1 MFSSGPNYNKL
12 KTNLRLAL
20 NRLKLLEKKKSELT
34 QKSRKEIA
42 DYLATG
48 KTERARIRVEHI
60 IREDYLVEAMEIVE
74 MYCDLLLARFGL
86 ITQMKELDAGIAE
99 PVSSLVWVCP
109 RLQSDIAE
117 LKVISDIFIHKYG
130 PQFAEHSRTA
140 TGEHFVSEKLMH
152 KLTLQAPPKL
162 LVEKYLIA
170 IAKNYNIEYEPDPQ
184 VMQEEQKPDQQ
195 PQAHLI
201 DLSDRNNLSGG
212 SGGAPPPQM
221 GFIGYPAVPPL
232 PSMPEPPTSKPFN
245 YPPFG
250 GGGGGGAAAM
260 NPMQPPPP
268 FAYNIPPNQP
278 PAPAVL
284 PSKCSGNVPEEKDLN
299 TNFINETKEAEAS
312 GSGGSCSPDE
322 NILRPKPDYDPPPR
336 YTSINPVNLQNA
348 NKPKP
353 QPRSKLPPGGPAQ
366 PSAPPDIDLPSL
378 PNVPLDLPDVPS
390 PSSGGGKKDDDDEID
405 FDDLSRRFE
414 NLKKRK

>member
-12 KTNLRLAL
+12 KTNLRLAQ
-20 NRLKLLEKKKSELT
+20 NRLKLLEKKKAEIT

-86 ITQMKELDAGIAE
+86 IQQMKELDAGIAE

-109 RLQSDIAE
+109 RLQSDVAE
-117 LKVISDIFIHKYG
+117 LKVISDIFVHKYG
-130 PQFAEHSRTA
+130 PQFGEHSRTA
-140 TGEHFVSEKLMH
+140 TGEHYVSEKLMH

-162 LVEKYLIA
+162 LVENYLIA
-170 IAKNYNIEYEPDPQ
+170 IAKNYNIEFEPDPQ
-184 VMQEEQKPDQQ
+184 VMQEEQKPD

-212 SGGAPPPQM
+212 GAAGPPQM
-221 GFIGYPAVPPL
+221 GFIGYPPMPQLPEMPAPPN
-232 PSMPEPPTSKPFN
+232 SKPFN

-250 GGGGGGAAAM
+250 GGGGGGGGGAAACAA
-260 NPMQPPPP
+260 PAAAQPPPP

-278 PAPAVL
+278 TPAQ
-284 PSKCSGNVPEEKDLN
+284 SKCAEEKDLN
-299 TNFINETKEAEAS
+299 TNFINHETKGSPEQS
-312 GSGGSCSPDE
+312 DGSGSPDE
-322 NILRPKPDYDPPPR
+322 NILRPQPHDPPPR
-336 YTSINPVNLQNA
+336 YSSINPVNLQNA

-353 QPRSKLPPGGPAQ
+353 QPRSKLPPGGPEQ
-366 PSAPPDIDLPSL
+366 PSAPPPLDLPSL
-378 PNVPLDLPDVPS
+378 PNVPNDLPDVPV
-390 PSSGGGKKDDDDEID
+390 SGKREDDDEID
-405 FDDLSRRFE
+405 FDELSRRFE

>member
-12 KTNLRLAL
+12 KTNLRLAQ
-20 NRLKLLEKKKSELT
+20 NRLKLLEKKKSEIT

-86 ITQMKELDAGIAE
+86 IQQMKELDAGIAE

-109 RLQSDIAE
+109 RLQSDIGE
-117 LKVISDIFIHKYG
+117 LKVISDIFVHKYG
-130 PQFAEHSRTA
+130 PQFAEHSLTA

-162 LVEKYLIA
+162 LVENYLIA

-184 VMQEEQKPDQQ
+184 VMQEEQKPD

-212 SGGAPPPQM
+212 GGVPHPPQM
-221 GFIGYPAVPPL
+221 GFIGYPAMPQLPEMPAPP
-232 PSMPEPPTSKPFN
+232 SSKPFN
-245 YPPFG
+245 YPHFGGNG
-250 GGGGGGAAAM
+250 GGGGGGMAGACAAPA
-260 NPMQPPPP
+260 PVQPPPP
-268 FAYNIPPNQP
+268 FAYNIPPHQP
-278 PAPAVL
+278 P
-284 PSKCSGNVPEEKDLN
+284 PSQGKCAEEKDLN
-299 TNFINETKEAEAS
+299 TNFINHESDPKNKEAEAS
-312 GSGGSCSPDE
+312 GSGSPDE
-322 NILRPKPDYDPPPR
+322 NILN
-336 YTSINPVNLQNA
+336 T

-353 QPRSKLPPGGPAQ
+353 QPRSKLPPGGPQ
-366 PSAPPDIDLPSL
+366 YPSAPPALDMPSL
-378 PNVPLDLPDVPS
+378 PNVPSDLPDVP
-390 PSSGGGKKDDDDEID
+390 GGGAGKADDDEID
-405 FDDLSRRFE
+405 FDELSRRFE

>member
-20 NRLKLLEKKKSELT
+20 NRLKLLEKKKAELT

-60 IREDYLVEAMEIVE
+60 IREDYLVEAMEMVE

-86 ITQMKELDAGIAE
+86 ITQMKELDSGIAE
-99 PVSSLVWVCP
+99 PVASLVWVCP

-117 LKVISDIFIHKYG
+117 LKIISDIFVTKYG
-130 PQFAEHSRTA
+130 PQFAEQSRTA
-140 TGEHFVSEKLMH
+140 TGEHYVSEKLMH

-162 LVEKYLIA
+162 LVENYLIA

-184 VMQEEQKPDQQ
+184 VMQEEQPQQ
-195 PQAHLI
+195 PHLI

-212 SGGAPPPQM
+212 GGGAPPPQM

-232 PSMPEPPTSKPFN
+232 PHMPEPPSVKPFN

-250 GGGGGGAAAM
+250 GGGGGGGGGAPAGAYAV
-260 NPMQPPPP
+260 PHHPQPPPP
-268 FAYNIPPNQP
+268 FAYNIPPTQP
-278 PAPAVL
+278 APPAVL
-284 PSKCSGNVPEEKDLN
+284 PPKCAEEKDLN
-299 TNFINETKEAEAS
+299 TNFIN
-312 GSGGSCSPDE
+312 
-322 NILRPKPDYDPPPR
+322 
-336 YTSINPVNLQNA
+336 NA

-353 QPRSKLPPGGPAQ
+353 QPRSKLPPGNPTQ
-366 PSAPPDIDLPSL
+366 PSAPPPLDFPSL
-378 PNVPLDLPDVPS
+378 PNVPNDLPDIPGAG
-390 PSSGGGKKDDDDEID
+390 PEKKDDEEEID

>member
-20 NRLKLLEKKKSELT
+20 NRLKLLEKKKAELT

-60 IREDYLVEAMEIVE
+60 IREDYLVEAMEMVE

-86 ITQMKELDAGIAE
+86 ITQMKELDSGIAE
-99 PVSSLVWVCP
+99 PVASLVWVCP

-117 LKVISDIFIHKYG
+117 LKIISDIFLTKYG
-130 PQFAEHSRTA
+130 PQFAESNRTA
-140 TGEHFVSEKLMH
+140 TGNHHVSEKLMH
-152 KLTLQAPPKL
+152 KLTLQEPPKL
-162 LVEKYLIA
+162 LVENYLIA

-184 VMQEEQKPDQQ
+184 VMQEDQPAQ
-195 PQAHLI
+195 PHLI

-212 SGGAPPPQM
+212 GGGGGGGAPAPPQM
-221 GFIGYPAVPPL
+221 GFIGYPPMPSL
-232 PSMPEPPTSKPFN
+232 PMMPEPPSSKPFN

-250 GGGGGGAAAM
+250 GPGGGGGGGGGGACAAPH
-260 NPMQPPPP
+260 PMQPPPP

-278 PAPAVL
+278 PTPQVL
-284 PSKCSGNVPEEKDLN
+284 PAKCAEEKDLN
-299 TNFINETKEAEAS
+299 TNFINHETNETD
-312 GSGGSCSPDE
+312 GSGSPDE
-322 NILRPKPDYDPPPR
+322 NILRPKPDNDPPPR

-353 QPRSKLPPGGPAQ
+353 QPRSKLPPGNPTQ
-366 PSAPPDIDLPSL
+366 PSAPPALDFPSL
-378 PNVPLDLPDVPS
+378 PNVPLDLPDIP
-390 PSSGGGKKDDDDEID
+390 PAGGAKKPDEDEID
-405 FDDLSRRFE
+405 FDELSRRFE

>member
-299 TNFINETKEAEAS
+299 TNFINQETKEAEAS

-322 NILRPKPDYDPPPR
+322 NIL
-336 YTSINPVNLQNA
+336 S
-348 NKPKP
+348 
-353 QPRSKLPPGGPAQ
+353 
-366 PSAPPDIDLPSL
+366 
-378 PNVPLDLPDVPS
+378 S
-390 PSSGGGKKDDDDEID
+390 P
-405 FDDLSRRFE
+405 
-414 NLKKRK
+414 

>member
-20 NRLKLLEKKKSELT
+20 NRLKLLEKKKAELT

-60 IREDYLVEAMEIVE
+60 IREDYLVEAMEMVE

-86 ITQMKELDAGIAE
+86 ITQMKELDTGIAE
-99 PVSSLVWVCP
+99 PVASLVWVCP

-117 LKVISDIFIHKYG
+117 LKIISDIFVTKYG
-130 PQFAEHSRTA
+130 PQFAEQSRTA
-140 TGEHFVSEKLMH
+140 TGEHYVSEKLMH

-184 VMQEEQKPDQQ
+184 VMQEEQPQQ
-195 PQAHLI
+195 PHLI

-212 SGGAPPPQM
+212 GGAGGPAPPQM

-232 PSMPEPPTSKPFN
+232 PNMPEPPSVKPFN

-250 GGGGGGAAAM
+250 GPGGGGGGGAPAGAYAAPH
-260 NPMQPPPP
+260 PMQPPPP

-278 PAPAVL
+278 APPAVL
-284 PSKCSGNVPEEKDLN
+284 PAKCAEEKDLN
-299 TNFINETKEAEAS
+299 TNFIN
-312 GSGGSCSPDE
+312 
-322 NILRPKPDYDPPPR
+322 RPKPENDPPPR

-353 QPRSKLPPGGPAQ
+353 QPRSKLPPADPVL
-366 PSAPPDIDLPSL
+366 PSAPPQLDFPSL
-378 PNVPLDLPDVPS
+378 PNVPNDLPDVP
-390 PSSGGGKKDDDDEID
+390 GGGAEKKNDEEEID

>member
-20 NRLKLLEKKKSELT
+20 NRLKLLEKKKAELA

-60 IREDYLVEAMEIVE
+60 IREDYLVEAMEMVE

-86 ITQMKELDAGIAE
+86 ITQMKELDTGIAE
-99 PVSSLVWVCP
+99 PVASLVWVCP

-117 LKVISDIFIHKYG
+117 LKIISDIFVTKYG
-130 PQFAEHSRTA
+130 PQFAEQSRTA

-162 LVEKYLIA
+162 LVENYLIA

-184 VMQEEQKPDQQ
+184 VMQEDQPQQ
-195 PQAHLI
+195 PHLI

-212 SGGAPPPQM
+212 GGAPPPQM

-232 PSMPEPPTSKPFN
+232 PHMPEPPSVKPFN

-250 GGGGGGAAAM
+250 GGGGGGGGAPAGACAAPQ
-260 NPMQPPPP
+260 PMHPPPP

-278 PAPAVL
+278 APPAVL
-284 PSKCSGNVPEEKDLN
+284 PAKCAEEKDLN
-299 TNFINETKEAEAS
+299 TNFINRESNNTD
-312 GSGGSCSPDE
+312 GSGSPDE
-322 NILRPKPDYDPPPR
+322 NIL
-336 YTSINPVNLQNA
+336 NA

-353 QPRSKLPPGGPAQ
+353 QPRSKLPPGNPTF
-366 PSAPPDIDLPSL
+366 PSAPPALDFPSL
-378 PNVPLDLPDVPS
+378 PNVPNDLPDIP
-390 PSSGGGKKDDDDEID
+390 GAGAEKKDDEEEID

>member
-20 NRLKLLEKKKSELT
+20 NRLKLLEKKKAELT

-60 IREDYLVEAMEIVE
+60 IREDYLVEAMEMVE

-86 ITQMKELDAGIAE
+86 ITQMKELDTGIAE
-99 PVSSLVWVCP
+99 PVASLVWVCP

-117 LKVISDIFIHKYG
+117 LKIISDIFVTKYG
-130 PQFAEHSRTA
+130 PQFAEQSRTA
-140 TGEHFVSEKLMH
+140 TGEHYVSEKLMH

-184 VMQEEQKPDQQ
+184 VMQEEQPQQ
-195 PQAHLI
+195 PHLI

-212 SGGAPPPQM
+212 GGSGGPAPPQM

-232 PSMPEPPTSKPFN
+232 PNMPEPPSVKPFN

-250 GGGGGGAAAM
+250 GPGGGGGGGAPAGAYAAPH
-260 NPMQPPPP
+260 PMQPPPP

-278 PAPAVL
+278 ASPAVL
-284 PSKCSGNVPEEKDLN
+284 PAKCAEEKDLN
-299 TNFINETKEAEAS
+299 TNFINRESNNTD
-312 GSGGSCSPDE
+312 GSGSPDE
-322 NILRPKPDYDPPPR
+322 NIL
-336 YTSINPVNLQNA
+336 
-348 NKPKP
+348 
-353 QPRSKLPPGGPAQ
+353 LPPSDPVL
-366 PSAPPDIDLPSL
+366 PSAPPPLDFPSL
-378 PNVPLDLPDVPS
+378 PNVPNDLPDVP
-390 PSSGGGKKDDDDEID
+390 GADAEKKNDEEEID

>member
-20 NRLKLLEKKKSELT
+20 NRLKLLEKKKAELT

-60 IREDYLVEAMEIVE
+60 IREDYLVEAMEMVE

-86 ITQMKELDAGIAE
+86 ITQMKELDTGIAE
-99 PVSSLVWVCP
+99 PVASLVWVCP

-117 LKVISDIFIHKYG
+117 LKIISDIFVTKYG
-130 PQFAEHSRTA
+130 PQFAEQSRTA
-140 TGEHFVSEKLMH
+140 TGEHYVSEKLMH

-162 LVEKYLIA
+162 LVENYLIA

-184 VMQEEQKPDQQ
+184 VMQEDQPQQ
-195 PQAHLI
+195 PHLI

-212 SGGAPPPQM
+212 GGAGGGGAAPPQM
-221 GFIGYPAVPPL
+221 GFIGYPAMPALPDMPVPP
-232 PSMPEPPTSKPFN
+232 SAKPFN

-250 GGGGGGAAAM
+250 GGGGGGGAPAGAYAV
-260 NPMQPPPP
+260 PHPVQPPPP

-278 PAPAVL
+278 APPAVL
-284 PSKCSGNVPEEKDLN
+284 PAKCAEEKDLN
-299 TNFINETKEAEAS
+299 TNFINREADNAD
-312 GSGGSCSPDE
+312 GSGSPDE
-322 NILRPKPDYDPPPR
+322 NIL
-336 YTSINPVNLQNA
+336 NA

-353 QPRSKLPPGGPAQ
+353 QPRSKLPPGNPTL
-366 PSAPPDIDLPSL
+366 PSAPPALDFPSL
-378 PNVPLDLPDVPS
+378 PNVPNDLPDIP
-390 PSSGGGKKDDDDEID
+390 GAGAEKKDDEEEID

>member
-20 NRLKLLEKKKSELT
+20 NRLKLLEKKKAELT

-60 IREDYLVEAMEIVE
+60 IREDYLVEAMEMVE

-86 ITQMKELDAGIAE
+86 ITQMKELDTGIAE
-99 PVSSLVWVCP
+99 PVASLVWVCP

-117 LKVISDIFIHKYG
+117 LKIISDIFVTKYG
-130 PQFAEHSRTA
+130 PQFAEQSRTA
-140 TGEHFVSEKLMH
+140 TGEHYVSEKLMH

-162 LVEKYLIA
+162 LVENYLIA

-184 VMQEEQKPDQQ
+184 VMQEDQPQQ
-195 PQAHLI
+195 PHLI

-212 SGGAPPPQM
+212 GGAGGGGAAPPQM
-221 GFIGYPAVPPL
+221 GFIGYPAMPALPDMPVPP
-232 PSMPEPPTSKPFN
+232 SAKPFN

-250 GGGGGGAAAM
+250 GGGGGGGAPAGAYAV
-260 NPMQPPPP
+260 PHPVQPPPP

-278 PAPAVL
+278 APPAVL
-284 PSKCSGNVPEEKDLN
+284 PAKCAEEKDLN
-299 TNFINETKEAEAS
+299 TNFIN
-312 GSGGSCSPDE
+312 
-322 NILRPKPDYDPPPR
+322 
-336 YTSINPVNLQNA
+336 NA

-353 QPRSKLPPGGPAQ
+353 QPRSKLPPGNPTL
-366 PSAPPDIDLPSL
+366 PSAPPALDFPSL
-378 PNVPLDLPDVPS
+378 PNVPNDLPDIP
-390 PSSGGGKKDDDDEID
+390 GAGAEKKDDEEEID

>member
-20 NRLKLLEKKKSELT
+20 NRLKLLEKKKSELA

-60 IREDYLVEAMEIVE
+60 IREDYLVEAMEMVE

-86 ITQMKELDAGIAE
+86 ITQMKELDAGVAE
-99 PVSSLVWVCP
+99 AVSSLVWVCP
-109 RLQSDIAE
+109 RMQADIAE
-117 LKVISDIFIHKYG
+117 LRIIADIFIAKYG
-130 PQFAEHSRTA
+130 PEFGEHSRTA
-140 TGEHFVSEKLMH
+140 TGDHNVSEKLMH

-162 LVEKYLIA
+162 LVENYLIA

-184 VMQEEQKPDQQ
+184 VMQEEQKPDGQQ
-195 PQAHLI
+195 HHLI

-212 SGGAPPPQM
+212 GVPHPPQM

-232 PSMPEPPTSKPFN
+232 PQMPEPPSTKPFN

-250 GGGGGGAAAM
+250 GGGAAGGGAGGNAYAAGGH
-260 NPMQPPPP
+260 QPPP
-268 FAYNIPPNQP
+268 FAYNIPPYQP
-278 PAPAVL
+278 PP
-284 PSKCSGNVPEEKDLN
+284 PTTPPKNGSDEKKDLN
-299 TNFINETKEAEAS
+299 TNFIN
-312 GSGGSCSPDE
+312 
-322 NILRPKPDYDPPPR
+322 RPKLHNDPPPR
-336 YTSINPVNLQNA
+336 YSSINPVNLQNA

-353 QPRSKLPPGGPAQ
+353 QPRSKLPPGGPSM
-366 PSAPPDIDLPSL
+366 PSAPPPAELPSL
-378 PNVPLDLPDVPS
+378 PNVPLDLPDVP
-390 PSSGGGKKDDDDEID
+390 GDEKKDDDEID

>member
-20 NRLKLLEKKKSELT
+20 NRLKLLEKKKAELT

-60 IREDYLVEAMEIVE
+60 IREDYLVEAMEMVE

-86 ITQMKELDAGIAE
+86 ITQMKELDSGIAE
-99 PVSSLVWVCP
+99 PVASLVWVCP

-117 LKVISDIFIHKYG
+117 LKIISDIFVTKYG
-130 PQFAEHSRTA
+130 PQFAEQSRTA
-140 TGEHFVSEKLMH
+140 TGEHYVSEKLMH

-162 LVEKYLIA
+162 LVENYLIA

-184 VMQEEQKPDQQ
+184 VMQEEQPQQ
-195 PQAHLI
+195 PHLI

-212 SGGAPPPQM
+212 GGGAPPPQM

-232 PSMPEPPTSKPFN
+232 PHMPEPPSVKPFN

-250 GGGGGGAAAM
+250 GGGGGGGGGAPAGAYAV
-260 NPMQPPPP
+260 PHHPQPPPP
-268 FAYNIPPNQP
+268 FAYNIPPTQP
-278 PAPAVL
+278 APPAVL
-284 PSKCSGNVPEEKDLN
+284 PPKCAEEKDLN
-299 TNFINETKEAEAS
+299 TNFINRESNNTD
-312 GSGGSCSPDE
+312 GSGSPDE
-322 NILRPKPDYDPPPR
+322 NIL
-336 YTSINPVNLQNA
+336 NA

-353 QPRSKLPPGGPAQ
+353 QPRSKLPPGNPTQ
-366 PSAPPDIDLPSL
+366 PSAPPPLDFPSL
-378 PNVPLDLPDVPS
+378 PNVPNDLPDIPGAG
-390 PSSGGGKKDDDDEID
+390 PEKKDDEEEID

>member
-20 NRLKLLEKKKSELT
+20 NRLKLLEKKKAELT

-60 IREDYLVEAMEIVE
+60 IREDYLVEAMEMVE

-86 ITQMKELDAGIAE
+86 ITQMKELDTGIAE
-99 PVSSLVWVCP
+99 PVASLVWVCP

-117 LKVISDIFIHKYG
+117 LKIISDIFVTKYG
-130 PQFAEHSRTA
+130 PQFAEQSRTA
-140 TGEHFVSEKLMH
+140 TGEHYVSEKLMH

-184 VMQEEQKPDQQ
+184 VMQEEQPQQ
-195 PQAHLI
+195 PHLI

-212 SGGAPPPQM
+212 GGAGGPAPPQM

-232 PSMPEPPTSKPFN
+232 PNMPEPPSVKPFN

-250 GGGGGGAAAM
+250 GPGGGGGGGAPAGAYAAPH
-260 NPMQPPPP
+260 PMQPPPP

-278 PAPAVL
+278 APPAVL
-284 PSKCSGNVPEEKDLN
+284 PAKCAEEKDLN
-299 TNFINETKEAEAS
+299 TNFINRESNNTD
-312 GSGGSCSPDE
+312 GSGSPDE
-322 NILRPKPDYDPPPR
+322 NILRPKPENDPPPR

-353 QPRSKLPPGGPAQ
+353 QPRSKLPPADPVL
-366 PSAPPDIDLPSL
+366 PSAPPPLDFPSL
-378 PNVPLDLPDVPS
+378 PNVPNDLPDVP
-390 PSSGGGKKDDDDEID
+390 GAGAEKKNDEEEID